1 MTEVSDRHY
10 LRIGLVAIGRN
21 EGPRLERC
29 LASVKVVPH
38 RVYVDSGSA
47 DNSVALARNAGVTVV
62 ELPVPPNFTAAR
74 ARNAGLTRLLK
85 DSPELEFVQ
94 VIDGD
99 CELQPGWLEAGLA
112 MLRDDRSLAVVF
124 GRLRERFPQKS
135 IYNALCDDE
144 WNLPVGEA
152 SGMLGIAL
160 CRVEA
165 LRAVEFYDPSI
176 IAGEDSE
183 LALRLRKAGWR
194 LERVA
199 AEMALHDAAIYRF
212 GQWWGR
218 TRRSGH
224 CFAELA
230 SRYPDCRDPDW
241 SRSLRSIVLWGG
253 ALPVIL
259 LLCGLLAACLDWRWL
274 LGDLLVV
281 AVCAMQ
287 AWKIAKRQARRGLDP
302 RVARASGALLILGK
316 VPQLFGM
323 LAYFKN
329 RLLGRHS
336 RLIEYKG
343 AETV

>member
-10 LRIGLVAIGRN
+10 SRLGLVAIGRN

-29 LASVKVVPH
+29 LASVRTVQH

-74 ARNAGLTRLLK
+74 ARNTGLARLLS
-85 DSPELEFVQ
+85 DRPELEFVQ
-94 VIDGD
+94 LIDGD
-99 CELQPGWLEAGLA
+99 CELQPGWLEAGLS
-112 MLRDDRSLAVVF
+112 MLRDDPSLAVVF
-124 GRLRERFPQKS
+124 GRLRERFPHKS

-160 CRVEA
+160 CRVAA
-165 LRAVEFYDPSI
+165 LREVDFYDSSI

-183 LALRLRKAGWR
+183 LALRLRQAGWR
-194 LERVA
+194 LKRA
-199 AEMALHDAAIYRF
+199 AVEMALHDAAIYRF
-212 GQWWGR
+212 RQWWGR

-241 SRSLRSIVLWGG
+241 SRSLRSIMLWGG
-253 ALPVIL
+253 VMPATL
-259 LLCGLLAACLDWRWL
+259 LLCALLASLDWRWL
-274 LGDLLVV
+274 LGDLLLL
-281 AVCAMQ
+281 AVCMMQ
-287 AWKIAKRQARRGLDP
+287 ALKIAKRQAQRGLDP

-323 LAYFKN
+323 LGYFSN
-329 RLLGRHS
+329 RLLGRRS

-343 AETV
+343 AETA

>member
-1 MTEVSDRHY
+1 
-10 LRIGLVAIGRN
+10 
-21 EGPRLERC
+21 
-29 LASVKVVPH
+29 PH
-38 RVYVDSGSA
+38 
-47 DNSVALARNAGVTVV
+47 
-62 ELPVPPNFTAAR
+62 FTAAR

-85 DSPELEFVQ
+85 DSPQLEYVQ

-99 CELQPGWLEAGLA
+99 CELQPGWLESGLA
-112 MLRDDRSLAVVF
+112 MLRDDPSLAVVF

-144 WNLPVGEA
+144 WDLPLGEA

-165 LRAVEFYDPSI
+165 LREVDFYDSSI

-194 LERVA
+194 LKRVA
-199 AEMALHDAAIYRF
+199 VEMALHDAAIYRF
-212 GQWWGR
+212 RQWWGR

-230 SRYPDCRDPDW
+230 SRYPGCRDPDW
-241 SRSLRSIVLWGG
+241 SRSVRSIMLWGG
-253 ALPVIL
+253 ALPFTL
-259 LLCGLLAACLDWRWL
+259 LLCFLLAACLDWRWL
-274 LGDLLVV
+274 LGDLLLLAAYV
-281 AVCAMQ
+281 MQ
-287 AWKIAKRQARRGLDP
+287 AWKIARRQVRRGLDP
-302 RVARASGALLILGK
+302 RVARASGALLTLGK
-316 VPQLFGM
+316 VPQLLGV
-323 LAYFKN
+323 LSYCRN

-343 AETV
+343 AETA